1 MTTLRLLAGAL
12 LLAPLA
18 LLAQDEGPG
27 RISVRIVDVKPDS
40 VAAFEAAI
48 ADVAEAQR
56 AAGRPFFHVF
66 QRVRG
71 DQPGFSIIG
80 PDGAYTELPPLELE
94 DGLVDRLQHATN
106 GSTLLS
112 VAIFP
117 ELGIDAGSLA
127 PTGEYLQVRLRT
139 VAPSNR
145 QAYFAWHR
153 DELTPALRDAGIK
166 DLRVGRITLGGNTN
180 TFVRY
185 AFADAIV
192 GGGGPNSPEVI
203 GQQRWDRVLTREAAL
218 LVASEDLV
226 YRFREDLSFT
236 TEQPAG
242 Q

>member
-18 LLAQDEGPG
+18 LFAQDEGPG
-27 RISVRIVDVKPDS
+27 RILVRIVDVKGDG

-56 AAGRPFFHVF
+56 AAGRPYFHVYE
-66 QRVRG
+66 RLRG
-71 DQPGFSIIG
+71 DVPGFTVITA
-80 PDGAYTELPPLELE
+80 DGAYTELPPLELD
-94 DGLVDRLQHATN
+94 DGLVDRIQHATN

-112 VAIFP
+112 IAIFP
-117 ELGIDAGSLA
+117 ALSIDANSLA
-127 PTGEYLQVRLRT
+127 PTGEFLTVRLRT

-145 QAYFAWHR
+145 QAYVDWQR
-153 DELTPALRDAGIK
+153 DELVPALRDAGTT
-166 DLRVGRITLGGNTN
+166 DHRAGRITLGGNTN

-185 AFADAIV
+185 SFTDAMV
-192 GGGGPNSPEVI
+192 GGQNIGAAI
-203 GQQRWDRVLTREAAL
+203 GQERWDRILTREAAL

-236 TEQPAG
+236 GEQPAG

>member
-1 MTTLRLLAGAL
+1 MKNLRLVAGAL
-12 LLAPLA
+12 LLAPLM

-27 RISVRIVDVKPDS
+27 RISVRIVDVKPEG

-48 ADVAEAQR
+48 ADVAQAQR
-56 AAGRPFFHVF
+56 AAGRPFFHVYE
-66 QRVRG
+66 RVRG
-71 DQPGFSIIG
+71 DQPGFSIIAV
-80 PDGAYTELPPLELE
+80 DGAYTELPPLELE

-117 ELGIDAGSLA
+117 ELSIDANSMA
-127 PTGEYLQVRLRT
+127 PTGEFMTVRLRT

-145 QAYFAWHR
+145 QAYFDLVR
-153 DELTPALRDAGIK
+153 NELTPALRDAGIT

-185 AFADAIV
+185 SFGGAFV
-192 GGGGPNSPEVI
+192 GGGGPNIPGVI